1 MHIDIAI
8 NQLKYLISYFK
19 TYRENGFAFAM
30 ISSKEIA
37 IIREIKYVFREKR
50 INRRK

>member
-8 NQLKYLISYFK
+8 NQLKCLISYFK
-19 TYRENGFAFAM
+19 TYREIEFASAM

-37 IIREIKYVFREKR
+37 TIM
-50 INRRK
+50 